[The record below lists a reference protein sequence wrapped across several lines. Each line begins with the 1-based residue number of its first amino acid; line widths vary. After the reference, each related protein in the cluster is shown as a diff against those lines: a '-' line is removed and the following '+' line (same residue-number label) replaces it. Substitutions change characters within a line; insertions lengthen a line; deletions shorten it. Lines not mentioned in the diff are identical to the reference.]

1 MPSYPR
7 ELNLDRDT
15 EERLRSYVE
24 SELLNHYMERNSWMN
39 DKLLSW
45 QKDYWAEPT
54 TKRATFPFTGASTLV
69 IPLTAVAVEAVHART
84 MTTLFALNQ
93 LVSATARSSTWEDYA
108 RPVERFLDHE
118 LLREMKV
125 RRKLDSAVL
134 EIEKFGTGV
143 GKVGY
148 EKIVKTAIRR
158 VGDME
163 QEFPVVVR
171 DGAVL
176 DPVALGRFLM
186 PFSASDPQ
194 TAPWCGEEHAES
206 PYTVLTLEQSGLFRP
221 GTFESIKAWV
231 ARSTQTAT
239 GVERKFQQAQEK
251 LESREAVWPNL
262 LDWVELWLCF
272 NVDGGQYDKEIVV
285 HYHRPSQTFMSV
297 RYNWHDDLHRPY
309 RVGVYFPVEHRWT
322 GIGICKQNEQFQK
335 EITTQHR
342 QRLDNATL
350 ANMRMIK
357 VSKLSG
363 YKSGEP
369 IFPGKMWFLDDMS
382 HLDTVQLGEV
392 YNSAYNNEQATLMY
406 SQQRTGVNDVVLGQP
421 QTGTPG
427 TATGDLARIQEGAKK
442 FDYAYQNIKE
452 FVQELIV
459 DTACVVQQF
468 GPRRI
473 EYFDVAEG
481 GQLVQQFF
489 EMPVEYIRHGLLI
502 ELNTAGQQ
510 QNKVLDRQNWTTVA
524 TLLQQYYTGMLQ
536 LAQFGQDPQ
545 LIQYIVQK
553 GLLAGTEAMRQVL
566 ESFDIRNVD
575 RIVLSELL
583 KQPLQGLGGGQ
594 NVGGGISTQQ
604 ALPGGVGG
612 PPGAGQAQGMEQ
624 LAALVQAIGG
634 GNGNGV
640 RGVLPGGRS
649 I

>member
-1 MPSYPR
+1 MPGYPR
-7 ELNLDRDT
+7 ELVLDSDT
-15 EERLRSYVE
+15 EERLVSYIE
-24 SELLNHYMERNSWMN
+24 TELLNHYMERGTWM
-39 DKLLSW
+39 DRLLSW

-93 LVSATARSSTWEDYA
+93 VVSATARSDSWEDYA

-118 LLREMKV
+118 LLKEMKL
-125 RRKLDSAVL
+125 RRKLDSSVL
-134 EIEKFGTGV
+134 EIEKFGTGI

-148 EKIVKTAIRR
+148 EKILKTAIRT
-158 VGDME
+158 VGGVE
-163 QEFPVVVR
+163 QEYPVIVR
-171 DGAVL
+171 DGAVV
-176 DPVALGRFLM
+176 DSVAIGRFLM
-186 PFSASDPQ
+186 SFSATDPQ

-206 PYTVLTLEQSGLFRP
+206 PYTVMCLERSGLFKP
-221 GTFESIKAWV
+221 GTFDKIKAWV
-231 ARSTQTAT
+231 ATSSQTAT
-239 GVERKFQQAQEK
+239 GVERRFAQGQEA
-251 LESREAVWPNL
+251 LESRKAVWPNL
-262 LDWVELWLCF
+262 IDWVELWCSF
-272 NVDGGQYDKEIVV
+272 NVDGGKYEKEIVL
-285 HYHRPSQTFMSV
+285 HYHRPSRCLMST

-309 RVGVYFPVEHRWT
+309 RVGVYFPVEHRWN

-363 YKSGEP
+363 YKAGEP
-369 IFPGKMWFLDDMS
+369 IFPGKMWFLDDMT

-392 YNSAYNNEQATLMY
+392 YNSAFNNEQATLMY

-421 QTGTPG
+421 QSGTPG

-452 FVQELIV
+452 FVQELII
-459 DTACVVQQF
+459 DTACIVQQY

-481 GQLVQQFF
+481 GKMVQAFF
-489 EMPVEYIRHGLLI
+489 DMPVEYIRHGLLI
-502 ELNTAGQQ
+502 ELNAAGQQ
-510 QNKVLDRQNWTTVA
+510 QNKVLDRQNWVQVSS
-524 TLLQQYYTGMLQ
+524 LLQQYYMGMLQ
-536 LAQFGQDPQ
+536 LAQLGGQQ
-545 LIQYIVQK
+545 ELIAFIIQK
-553 GLLAGTEAMRQVL
+553 GLVAGTEAMQQIL

-583 KQPLQGLGGGQ
+583 KQPAGGGP
-594 NVGGGISTQQ
+594 NVSGRGNPLQLG
-604 ALPGGVGG
+604 PGAGAG
-612 PPGAGQAQGMEQ
+612 PQGAGQAQGMDQ
-624 LAALVQAIGG
+624 LAALVQTLG
-634 GNGNGV
+634 GNGNGGAGRLQGA
-640 RGVLPGGRS
+640 RGGV
-649 I
+649 

>member
-1 MPSYPR
+1 MAEYPR
-7 ELNLDRDT
+7 ELNLDKDT
-15 EERLRSYVE
+15 ELRLVSYLE
-24 SELLNHYMERNSWMN
+24 DELLNHYAERGVWM
-39 DKLLSW
+39 DRLLGW
-45 QKDYWAEPT
+45 QRDYWAEPT

-84 MTTLFALNQ
+84 MTTLFALGQ
-93 LVSATARSSTWEDYA
+93 LVSATARSATWEDYA

-118 LLREMKV
+118 LLREMKI
-125 RRKLDSAVL
+125 RRRLDSSVL
-134 EIEKFGTGV
+134 EIEKFGTGI

-148 EKIVKTAIRR
+148 EKLVRTAIRQIGG
-158 VGDME
+158 VE
-163 QEFPVVVR
+163 QEIPITVK
-171 DGAVL
+171 DGACI
-176 DPVALGRFLM
+176 DSVAAGRFLM
-186 PFSASDPQ
+186 PFSATDPQ

-206 PYTVLTLEQSGLFRP
+206 PYTILQLEQSGLFRP
-221 GTFESIKAWV
+221 GIFDSLKAWV
-231 ARSTQTAT
+231 STNTHSAT
-239 GVERKFQQAQEK
+239 GVERKYTQSQERLEGRVAQ
-251 LESREAVWPNL
+251 WPNL
-262 LDWVELWLCF
+262 IDWVELWLCF
-272 NVDGGQYDKEIVV
+272 NVDGGAYEKDIVV
-285 HYHRPSQTFMSV
+285 HYHRPSRMIMSC

-309 RVGVYFPVEHRWT
+309 RIGVYFPVEHRWN

-363 YKSGEP
+363 YHPGEP
-369 IFPGKMWFLDDMS
+369 IFPGKMWFLDDMD

-392 YNSAYNNEQATLMY
+392 YNSAFNNEQATLMY

-421 QTGTPG
+421 QVGTPG

-452 FVQELIV
+452 FVQELII
-459 DTACVVQQF
+459 DTACIVQQF

-481 GQLVQQFF
+481 GQMVQQFF

-502 ELNTAGQQ
+502 ELVAAGQQ
-510 QNKVLDRQNWTTVA
+510 QNKVLDRQNWVQVA

-536 LAQFGQDPQ
+536 LAQFGGDQG
-545 LIQYIVQK
+545 LLAYIIQK
-553 GLLAGTEAMRQVL
+553 GLVAGTEAMRQVL

-583 KQPLQGLGGGQ
+583 KQPTGGMNALASGS
-594 NVGGGISTQQ
+594 NTQPVT
-604 ALPGGVGG
+604 PGGPAG
-612 PPGAGQAQGMEQ
+612 PNGAGQAPGMEQ
-624 LAALVQAIGG
+624 LAALVQTLGGGGQG
-634 GNGNGV
+634 GNGRLLLPG
-640 RGVLPGGRS
+640 RGV
-649 I
+649 